1 MIARILAFCVLI
13 SALLVPNVAGAAHL
27 AGHARLSSAVA
38 EHLHHDDH
46 SHERAEDT
54 ASADGDAGSKAPSPE
69 KGLAHDHGSSHVTLG
84 LFAGDTD
91 LLAWISGTDLPFD
104 GLAVADGATRLQ
116 SLLRPPRAG

>member
-1 MIARILAFCVLI
+1 MLI

-27 AGHARLSSAVA
+27 AGHAPLSSAVA

-46 SHERAEDT
+46 SHERAEDI
-54 ASADGDAGSKAPSPE
+54 ASADDDAGSKAPSPE
-69 KGLAHDHGSSHVTLG
+69 RGLAHDHGSSHVTLA
-84 LFAGDTD
+84 LLAGDTD

>member
-1 MIARILAFCVLI
+1 MLV

-27 AGHARLSSAVA
+27 AGHARLSSAIA

-46 SHERAEDT
+46 SHEQAKDI
-54 ASADGDAGSKAPSPE
+54 AAADDETGRKAPSPD
-69 KGLAHDHGSSHVTLG
+69 KGLAHDHGSSHVTLA
-84 LFAGDTD
+84 LLAGDTD
-91 LLAWISGTDLPFD
+91 LPAWISDTDLPFD